1 MCFFPSSPP
10 ICLKHFFPFPFHA
23 AAPLIPPKALSAL
36 RHNPSTPQ
44 SGSVWVG
51 QREDPRSTAHGGAP
65 GPRLP
70 PLRVPCGHFHPSPLS
85 MGGSS
90 RLVRWGEDFVNQLWC
105 VEEKAEVCPA
115 WDAFFRR
122 TERNPQQ
129 KAPAKGSEGLMPPQL
144 GASPIAGGDVGLGMG
159 TGGWHGAGQCRPQA
173 TPPPVGVG
181 RGQGWPRP
189 KKSQRLSLPRGR
201 RKVGFSPGII
211 PLCHSP

>member
-23 AAPLIPPKALSAL
+23 AAPLTP
-36 RHNPSTPQ
+36 PQ
-44 SGSVWVG
+44 SSLCSQAQPQYTPKWVCMG
-51 QREDPRSTAHGGAP
+51 RTERGPQIHSTRRCPRTTTPS
-65 GPRLP
+65 
-70 PLRVPCGHFHPSPLS
+70 LRVPRGHFHPSPLS

-129 KAPAKGSEGLMPPQL
+129 KAPAKGSEGLMPPRL